1 MDAKPTTLMVRQPI
15 FDDRLKIVAYEI
27 RSADP
32 LGLEETLLSSEQ
44 EGSLLLMHT
53 FTSLS
58 QNGDISKVPLFIPFP
73 PNMLKG
79 DQPLLL
85 PKKEIVIEIS
95 SNIDVDK
102 ALIEHLKMLKKSGF
116 RLALSDFALQPHLF
130 PLVKLVHI
138 VKIDFSLI
146 TRKTLPKLLALLK
159 GSGITPMAQHVDDF
173 PTLKLCRELEF
184 KLLQGR
190 FISRPSTTHSRNIP
204 SSSIALL
211 QLIKELDRPDIT
223 PPEIEELIIMDP
235 VLTVK
240 ILRVVNSAAYKLSQ
254 PITALQQAIVLLGQE
269 QIRKWAIL
277 ISLSGQE
284 GKPEEI
290 SRNLLVRSRMCE
302 LLAESKELPS
312 SESAFMV
319 GMISLL
325 DLILDVEM
333 EQLLKQLPLDDN
345 VKTAITEFRG
355 DLGQLLQSV
364 IAFEQGEFD
373 KLNLTSTEKHF
384 LDVAY
389 RHSLSWTENAMQA
402 LNSTEH

>member
-1 MDAKPTTLMVRQPI
+1 
-15 FDDRLKIVAYEI
+15 
-27 RSADP
+27 
-32 LGLEETLLSSEQ
+32 
-44 EGSLLLMHT
+44 MHT

-58 QNGDISKVPLFIPFP
+58 QNGHISKVPLFIPFP

-95 SNIDVDK
+95 SNIDVDD
-102 ALIEHLKMLKKSGF
+102 ALIQHLKMLKKSGF

-138 VKIDFSLI
+138 VKIDFALI
-146 TRKTLPKLLALLK
+146 TRKTLPKLLTLLK
-159 GSGITPMAQHVDDF
+159 SSGITPMAQHVDDF
-173 PTLKLCRELEF
+173 VTLKLCRELEF

-190 FISRPSTTHSRNIP
+190 FISRPSTTHSKNIP

-211 QLIKELDRPDIT
+211 QLIKELERPDIT

-402 LNSTEH
+402 LSSTEH